1 MIKRIFLYL
10 FLLSGYVAG
19 VSGQGCDCEN
29 FLSEEVALEQADL
42 VFVGKVVFVNTN
54 WMSGGWKF
62 SFEVE
67 KTWKR
72 QASNFLIINTGYE
85 KDCGYLFDEGK
96 RYLVHV
102 KKTFGLKTDACMGNK
117 PIEEAT
123 AELKV
128 LGEGFSPQQGSGN
141 SGQSMFLAILLIVLV
156 LSSMGFLA
164 FVVLRNRSK
173 IS

>member
-1 MIKRIFLYL
+1 M
-10 FLLSGYVAG
+10 
-19 VSGQGCDCEN
+19 GQNCDCEN
-29 FLSEEVALEQADL
+29 PPSEVEALEQSDL

-72 QASNFLIINTGYE
+72 PASNFLIINTGYE
-85 KDCGYLFDEGK
+85 KDCGYLFEEGK

-102 KKTFGLKTDACMGNK
+102 KKTFGLKTNACMGNK
-117 PIEEAT
+117 PIEEAG
-123 AELKV
+123 AELEI

-141 SGQSMFLAILLIVLV
+141 SGQSLFLAILLIVLV
-156 LSSMGFLA
+156 LSSMIFLA
-164 FVVLRNRSK
+164 YVVLRNRSK
-173 IS
+173 NS